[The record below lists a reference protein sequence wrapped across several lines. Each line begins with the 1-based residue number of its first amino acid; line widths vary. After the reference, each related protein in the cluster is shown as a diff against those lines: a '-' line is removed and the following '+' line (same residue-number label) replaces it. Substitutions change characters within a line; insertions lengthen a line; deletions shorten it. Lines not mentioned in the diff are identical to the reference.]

1 MWAFWLASEV
11 AHAETMTV
19 APADLAAAIETVH
32 VRAGEPIAVVVAN
45 TPTERAVREHVE
57 LPDLMFLRAGSPSES
72 GHALASA
79 GIRCGAFLMRE
90 NPFGQAR
97 WALTVVGP
105 CASPE
110 PATTAIEAPPRQ
122 ATSLPPPR
130 AFASGTLFTY
140 GGYVEAG
147 PGVGVGVS
155 GDAGVSWVLHVHAEV
170 GMGFTGPTISDA
182 PDGVIHVGRLGLE
195 AAYPFALR
203 RHGVLGPAIAV
214 DARFP
219 GSKCEDDYGCALPG
233 PGAAMGIA
241 LITHPASEKLETFN
255 AFIGLGG
262 FLVYDFFA
270 AGPRIRLAWTR
281 ASHVYYGF
289 ELSTPVDV
297 MGMVGVQL

>member
-1 MWAFWLASEV
+1 MWAFWLALEA
-11 AHAETMTV
+11 AHAESITV
-19 APADLAAAIETVH
+19 APSELAEAIEAVR

-45 TPTERAVREHVE
+45 SPTERAVREHVE
-57 LPDLMFLRAGSPSES
+57 LPDLIFVRAGSPSES
-72 GHALASA
+72 GRALASA

-90 NPFGQAR
+90 NPLGEAR

-110 PATTAIEAPPRQ
+110 PATTALQAPRRQ
-122 ATSLPPPR
+122 APTLAPPR

-170 GMGFTGPTISDA
+170 GMGFTEPAISDA

-195 AAYPFALR
+195 AAYPFSLP

-219 GSKCEDDYGCALPG
+219 GSSCHDDYGCALPG

-241 LITHPASEKLETFN
+241 LLTHPASEKLETFN

-262 FLVYDFFA
+262 FLVYDFVA

-281 ASHVYYGF
+281 ANHLYYGF

-297 MGMVGVQL
+297 MGMAGFQL